1 MRQIAGM
8 KIWPLQDAKN
18 QFSLVVDQA
27 VSDGAQTIT
36 RHGKPTAVVLSIVD
50 YEKLVPQNRVN
61 QLLDSV
67 RGANLKIPRSRG
79 SGRKV
84 EI

>member
-18 QFSLVVDQA
+18 QLSLVVDQA

-36 RHGKPTAVVLSIVD
+36 RHGKPTAVVLSIPD
-50 YEKLVPQNRVN
+50 YQKLVPQNRVN
-61 QLLDSV
+61 ELLDSV
-67 RGANLKIPRSRG
+67 CGTNLKIPRSRG

-84 EI
+84 EL

>member
-1 MRQIAGM
+1 MRQIVGM

-18 QFSLVVDQA
+18 QLSRVVDQA

-36 RHGKPTAVVLSIVD
+36 RHGKPTAVVLSISD
-50 YEKLVPQNRVN
+50 YQKLVPKNSVN
-61 QLLDSV
+61 ELLDSV
-67 RGANLKIPRSRG
+67 RGTNLRIPRSRG

-84 EI
+84 EL